1 MYRISRYAMTK
12 NEKYKFYEEIMTYA
26 IRYGVA
32 RTNWGKTRSQEDE
45 EVLDSREAEM
55 RGFIKSGLNL

>member
-1 MYRISRYAMTK
+1 MNK

-32 RTNWGKTRSQEDE
+32 RTNWDKTHSQEDE
-45 EVLDSREAEM
+45 EELDGREAEM